1 MEETTGQKYNGPLL
15 HRAVIIIAPYAYIDH
30 GTLAAWQMPRI
41 RRLLVPAT
49 DFRPRRRVYNEG
61 RNELHIRRVCCIID
75 GRIY

>member
-15 HRAVIIIAPYAYIDH
+15 HRAAIIIAPYAYIDR

-41 RRLLVPAT
+41 RRLPVPAT
-49 DFRPRRRVYNEG
+49 DFRPRRVYNEG
-61 RNELHIRRVCCIID
+61 RNELHIRRVCCVID